1 MNKNIIV
8 MKTRVLILLSAIMLA
23 VFFSSP
29 GISARKDRE
38 SDQLNA
44 FAELAGT
51 GRTDEAIAGYQDF
64 IKKNPK
70 SELLGQANLSLGKL
84 YLQKKDLDN
93 AIKTFSQVIVVSQD
107 AAEKEEATLLAGRI
121 YYGQKKFQDTVD
133 TLRGVAE
140 STHNQKTKAEMTS
153 MLFYSYRQLGKLAA
167 AVFWLG
173 QYTESTDG
181 KELEKAKTLASDLV
195 PKLTDAEL
203 EQLLKGDGPDWLKS
217 ELSYQL
223 AQRYIQANK
232 PEEAKS
238 ALENLLK
245 KYRDSTRRDEAG
257 ALLQQVEK
265 SSRINAGRIGL
276 ILPLSGPYQ
285 NFGERGLKGALLAAK
300 IFQNPEASPAVELR
314 VVNADID
321 PQTASEAVRK
331 MVTEDNIIGLV
342 GPITNQNALVVA
354 DVCQQMGLPVV
365 ALSPVSGLAGKGSYV
380 FRDCLT
386 KQAQVKALLDW
397 AMKEKRMTTFGVIY
411 PQSKY
416 GTEFAQIFE
425 KEIAARGGALS
436 RKVSYSESE
445 TDFRSEVRQLSGG
458 RTDAVFIPDSWD
470 KVDQIVPQMLAFR
483 MKTQLLGTSGWHS
496 PKLFEQIRQNYLEGA
511 VFPDLFAPELNEKVF
526 EDFQYIY
533 QQGYNENPTLID
545 MQAFE
550 AVSLIIDLV
559 QKKNITTRKQLADAL
574 AGADNWEGPLG
585 TIKVSNG
592 EILHQPTLFRI
603 EKGEFV
609 PLK

>member
-1 MNKNIIV
+1 MKRAGIIAACAV
-8 MKTRVLILLSAIMLA
+8 MLA

-38 SDQLNA
+38 SEQLNEIS
-44 FAELAGT
+44 ELAGT
-51 GRTDEAIAGYQDF
+51 GQTAEAIAGYQDF

-84 YLQKKDLDN
+84 FLQKKDNDN
-93 AIKTFSQVIVVSQD
+93 ALKCFNQVIVVSQD
-107 AAEKEEATLLAGRI
+107 AAEKEEATLLTGRI
-121 YYGQKKFQDTVD
+121 FYGQNKFQETVD
-133 TLRGVAE
+133 ALRGVAD
-140 STHNQKTKAEMTS
+140 STHNLRFKAEMTS
-153 MLFYSYRQLGKLAA
+153 TLFYSYRQLGKPAA
-167 AVFWLG
+167 ALFWLG

-181 KELEKAKTLASDLV
+181 KELEKAKILAADLV

-203 EQLLKGDGPDWLKS
+203 EQGLKAESPDWLKS
-217 ELSYQL
+217 EFSYQL

-232 PEEAKS
+232 PEQAKS

-265 SSRINAGRIGL
+265 SSRIDAGRIGL

-285 NFGERGLKGALLAAK
+285 SFGERGLKGALLAAK
-300 IFQNPEASPAVELR
+300 IFQSPEGSPGVELR

-331 MVTEDNIIGLV
+331 MVMDDNIIGLV

-354 DVCQQMGLPVV
+354 DVCQQMGVPVV
-365 ALSPVSGLAGKGSYV
+365 ALSPVSGLAGKGNYV

-386 KQAQVKALLDW
+386 KQAQVNALLDW
-397 AMKEKRMTTFGVIY
+397 AMKVKRMDTFAVIY

-416 GTEFAQIFE
+416 GTEFAQLFE
-425 KEIAARGGALS
+425 KEVAARGGALS

-458 RTDAVFIPDSWD
+458 RADAVFIPDSWD
-470 KVDQIVPQMLAFR
+470 KVDQIVPQMLALR
-483 MKTQLLGTSGWHS
+483 IKTQLLGTSGWHS

-533 QQGYNENPTLID
+533 QQGYNENPTLTD
-545 MQAFE
+545 LQSFE

-585 TIKVSNG
+585 TVKVVNG

-609 PLK
+609 PIK